1 MVKLEQKHL
10 SANNHGE
17 IRAKRV
23 STIVVK
29 YFDWLRGAQTS
40 LQMKYLFWSSHSRS
54 LIYYGHN
61 FLIRLRGAIEFLN
74 ENVLF

>member
-17 IRAKRV
+17 IRAKIV

-40 LQMKYLFWSSHSRS
+40 LQMKYLFWSFKIAKIS
-54 LIYYGHN
+54 
-61 FLIRLRGAIEFLN
+61 F
-74 ENVLF
+74 

>member
-17 IRAKRV
+17 IRAKIV

-40 LQMKYLFWSSHSRS
+40 LQMKYLFWSNKIS
-54 LIYYGHN
+54 LIFYYFGE
-61 FLIRLRGAIEFLN
+61 R
-74 ENVLF
+74 VLSYQRAVTK

>member
-17 IRAKRV
+17 IRAKIV

-29 YFDWLRGAQTS
+29 YFDQLS
-40 LQMKYLFWSSHSRS
+40 LTKFTDQQNHK
-54 LIYYGHN
+54 
-61 FLIRLRGAIEFLN
+61 
-74 ENVLF
+74 NVLV